1 MGAPDRAVGQPF
13 ASDPLFWVSVRASG
27 YALVLLVGATAVTTS
42 FGSAWSATFLAPTV
56 LLALAAVTG
65 RLSSRRSR
73 TAFEDRRLW
82 RDAERQAVARA
93 FVPALLWRNG
103 WGS

>member
-13 ASDPLFWVSVRASG
+13 VSDPWFWVSVRASG
-27 YALVLLVGATAVTTS
+27 YALVLLVGATALTVS
-42 FGSAWSATFLAPTV
+42 LGAAWSVTFVAPTV

-73 TAFEDRRLW
+73 TAFDDRRQW
-82 RDAERQAVARA
+82 RDAERQAVANA
-93 FVPALLWRNG
+93 FVPALLWRHSSG
-103 WGS
+103 A